1 MFKAD
6 DYRLRAKALADTL
19 QETKEA
25 LDIDILVGKL
35 ARLKAEQEKPEVWQ
49 DLEKSTKLGREISSV
64 EGKIHSYEKGKKAL
78 EEVNSVID
86 LIEETEEEDLV
97 PELESLLKTVEED
110 LEEMRI
116 RTLLRGKYDANNA
129 LLTLHSGAGGTE
141 SCDWVSMLYR
151 MYSRW
156 VEHKGFNGELMGCMS
171 REIKTFFDLD
181 NAPFSKMVLGEVL
194 NLPGKWSSYPP
205 HHHPQPE
212 VYFYRFDYP
221 DGFGAGFAN
230 GEIFKTQHNGCAVI
244 NHGFHSQTAA
254 PGYAMCYAWGIR
266 HLDGDPWDKTRIDD
280 PEHAWL
286 WKADANDHIYPNH

>member
-25 LDIDILVGKL
+25 LDVDILVGKL
-35 ARLKAEQEKPEVWQ
+35 AQLKAEQEKPEVWQ

-116 RTLLRGKYDANNA
+116 RTLLRGDS
-129 LLTLHSGAGGTE
+129 LRIVVQRGGST
-141 SCDWVSMLYR
+141 R
-151 MYSRW
+151 R
-156 VEHKGFNGELMGCMS
+156 K
-171 REIKTFFDLD
+171 
-181 NAPFSKMVLGEVL
+181 
-194 NLPGKWSSYPP
+194 
-205 HHHPQPE
+205 
-212 VYFYRFDYP
+212 
-221 DGFGAGFAN
+221 
-230 GEIFKTQHNGCAVI
+230 
-244 NHGFHSQTAA
+244 TAA
-254 PGYAMCYAWGIR
+254 RFAETKR
-266 HLDGDPWDKTRIDD
+266 DNKN
-280 PEHAWL
+280 
-286 WKADANDHIYPNH
+286 DAENEEGQNERWHTAS